1 MTVCLLGFRFCF
13 ANMLCLLAW
22 IFFLEL
28 KSNQSVF
35 VTTMHFRRHQHHQHH
50 HHPRYLSSSSSV
62 ARKVKRICKT
72 PLSVF
77 CSVCYRFLDFYL
89 QYWKCNHLNHGGVVV
104 VLSMHVRTCSCRE
117 VEGLSV
123 CLQYLCVCLSAP
135 YVWTASAESP
145 TITDFAEASAVLKT
159 PECVGGV
166 GAQVI
171 GFPTAVVHFVLTH
184 TWRWRPCNIHTQV
197 TRELQ

>member
-1 MTVCLLGFRFCF
+1 MSVCLLGFRFCF

-123 CLQYLCVCLSAP
+123 CLSAVSVCLSVCTICVDSERRVTDHHRLCRSQRSSEDARVCRRCWCTGHRVP
-135 YVWTASAESP
+135 DCSSPLCPHTHVAVAS
-145 TITDFAEASAVLKT
+145 L
-159 PECVGGV
+159 
-166 GAQVI
+166 
-171 GFPTAVVHFVLTH
+171 
-184 TWRWRPCNIHTQV
+184 
-197 TRELQ
+197 